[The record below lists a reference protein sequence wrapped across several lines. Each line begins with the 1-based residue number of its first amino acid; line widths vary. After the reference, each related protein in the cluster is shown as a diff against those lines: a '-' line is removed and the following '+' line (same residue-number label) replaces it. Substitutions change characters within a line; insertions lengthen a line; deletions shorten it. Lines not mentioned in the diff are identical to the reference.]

1 MALLAWKDL
10 SDAYAAHRSALL
22 SQAGKWLLGW
32 LVAIILF
39 TLLLLYSRHTARQ
52 QMARHAEAIS
62 AQSQRRERDRQ
73 LLEIISRSQ
82 SDYIQQNDF
91 AAALQQLLEQ
101 ILALTH
107 FTRAD
112 FFQARPDAEGGLH
125 PQRLSSSASAP
136 LPDDLQ
142 SIVLRF
148 CERLTLSRY
157 QPART
162 EARLVHSHCPCCLPV
177 ASAGCCCYPAASNRW
192 TRSCALS

>member
-1 MALLAWKDL
+1 M
-10 SDAYAAHRSALL
+10 L
-22 SQAGKWLLGW
+22 SQAGKWLLAW
-32 LVAIILF
+32 LVAITLF

-52 QMARHAEAIS
+52 QMARHAESIS
-62 AQSQRRERDRQ
+62 AQSQRRERDRR

-112 FFQARPDAEGGLH
+112 FFQARPDGEGGLH

-142 SIVLRF
+142 SIVLRVLREAQPPQRL
-148 CERLTLSRY
+148 CEDRREGG
-157 QPART
+157 QHAFPAESDARVCSAALPRT
-162 EARLVHSHCPCCLPV
+162 R
-177 ASAGCCCYPAASNRW
+177 
-192 TRSCALS
+192 RSPPGP